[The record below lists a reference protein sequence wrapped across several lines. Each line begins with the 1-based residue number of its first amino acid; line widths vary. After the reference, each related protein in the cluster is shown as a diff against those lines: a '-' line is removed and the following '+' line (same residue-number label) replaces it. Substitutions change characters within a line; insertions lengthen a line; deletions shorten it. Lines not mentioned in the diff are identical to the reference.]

1 MPPKREREEPDAA
14 PRKAPAERVLPV
26 ARIARPIVTMNDMLG
41 MYTEYR
47 NANYSRRQQLISDYI
62 GVNVIPDLNQRGI
75 PIHLVEHIAGF
86 AGYNFNS
93 NNQLQANVPQLH
105 ELTRVSDLVVEQ
117 SAREH
122 RARRRNEQVSKVD
135 GLPLQE
141 NDVMLRLEDTHH
153 DDMGATQIRVLNET
167 ELAQRRRMEP
177 LRGIFFRGTDLPQ
190 GQTYLATVGHE
201 TVSNNPDF
209 MNMVENTHRS
219 MRSLV
224 GHQNLPSVYH
234 HLPPSYENQN
244 EYDQPDRLQRDRRYY
259 ADAPQYLRDT
269 SFLPDN
275 AAGST
280 TNDAVSRLVPTRSGI
295 YTPTPLAMLPRQL
308 PAQVP
313 PSLGMHHRIVSQ
325 PASIRREVRETQSSP
340 VIAPPSQ
347 NPRSHHQSKSS
358 S

>member
-1 MPPKREREEPDAA
+1 
-14 PRKAPAERVLPV
+14 
-26 ARIARPIVTMNDMLG
+26 MNDMLG

-47 NANYSRRQQLISDYI
+47 NANYSRRRQLQSDYI

-105 ELTRVSDLVVEQ
+105 EYRRVSDLVLEQ

-122 RARRRNEQVSKVD
+122 TARRRNERVNKVD
-135 GLPLQE
+135 GLPFQK
-141 NDVMLRLEDTHH
+141 NDVMLRLENTYH
-153 DDMGATQIRVLNET
+153 DGMGATQIRVLNED
-167 ELAQRRRMEP
+167 ELSLRRRMEP
-177 LRGIFFRGTDLPQ
+177 SRGIFFRGTDLPQ
-190 GQTYLATVGHE
+190 GRTDLATVGHK

-219 MRSLV
+219 MRSRV
-224 GHQNLPSVYH
+224 GNFHLPSAYH
-234 HLPPSYENQN
+234 HLPPYYENQN
-244 EYDQPDRLQRDRRYY
+244 EYDQPDRLLRDRRYA
-259 ADAPQYLRDT
+259 ADAAQYLRDT
-269 SFLPDN
+269 NLLVDN

-313 PSLGMHHRIVSQ
+313 PSLGMHQRIVSQ
-325 PASIRREVRETQSSP
+325 PASIRRASRDTASTPQM
-340 VIAPPSQ
+340 PPPQ
-347 NPRSHHQSKSS
+347 NALDELMSHYQ
-358 S
+358 